1 MQTIGPYRLLQAL
14 GTCQVGGVWA
24 AVDGSGQRV
33 TMAVLSANAARD
45 PKSRGDFAAVAN
57 ELARTGQVPIIGGD
71 YSGATPWIAANSLDG
86 SVVARVFTAM
96 GAVYHP
102 LVTEPEAAAGRQE
115 PTTTVLAAQRATN
128 PLDGVT
134 VEIPAQGGPASQPQP
149 EPHTPDDSVP
159 ASSPPSATSPA
170 TVGQDQPVTAP
181 HDAEPDPE
189 PQTTVLRP
197 SHVPPQAPQPQ
208 PSTAFVEEPPTA
220 QIPSPAPPAAAQQDH
235 SGPVQGVGQ
244 STPLQHSWGDPT
256 PTPPPEAPVPAP
268 TQAEI
273 LPAPQPLSTPS
284 TGGQL
289 VPAAQPMSAPPFPP
303 SPPSYQHHSGARGFG
318 APPASQPP
326 PRRRRPW
333 RLVGAGA
340 LALVVLGGAGTL
352 IAMTLG
358 RDDPPPALPAS
369 TPTPT
374 ATAVDELPVAPREPG
389 IEPPIDGSWPQ
400 DWPEFGPGDDV
411 QRMTHLPGV
420 TFGFEVPVGWQC
432 VDAGSTEE
440 SAHYVC
446 RVPGGDSQVGGDLIV
461 RTCPDPCDVDR
472 RAEMRRSEEAW
483 GVQWIRDGDYVAWAE
498 TTATIGGQE
507 YYRVVFVGY
516 YRTREEGRLDRQV
529 VFRMTVQAD
538 DQDILRKTANSVRS
552 GFRRR

>member
-45 PKSRGDFAAVAN
+45 PKSRGDFATVAN
-57 ELARTGQVPIIGGD
+57 ELARRGQVPIIGGD
-71 YSGATPWIAANSLDG
+71 YSGATPWVAANSLDG
-86 SVVARVFTAM
+86 SVVARVFVAM

-102 LVTEPEAAAGRQE
+102 LITEPVAATGRQE

-197 SHVPPQAPQPQ
+197 SHVPPPAPRPRQ

-220 QIPSPAPPAAAQQDH
+220 QIPSPAPPAAAPQGH

-244 STPLQHSWGDPT
+244 STPLAALLGRPDADATAGSSGARAD
-256 PTPPPEAPVPAP
+256 AGRNPAG
-268 TQAEI
+268 T
-273 LPAPQPLSTPS
+273 T
-284 TGGQL
+284 
-289 VPAAQPMSAPPFPP
+289 AAQHPVRGGTAGAGRAADVGPAVPP
-303 SPPSYQHHSGARGFG
+303 SPPSYRHHSGARGFG

-358 RDDPPPALPAS
+358 RDEPLPRRQRRHPPRRLRRSTSFRWPPANRAS
-369 TPTPT
+369 NRRS
-374 ATAVDELPVAPREPG
+374 TAVGPRIG
-389 IEPPIDGSWPQ
+389 RS
-400 DWPEFGPGDDV
+400 
-411 QRMTHLPGV
+411 
-420 TFGFEVPVGWQC
+420 
-432 VDAGSTEE
+432 
-440 SAHYVC
+440 SA
-446 RVPGGDSQVGGDLIV
+446 R
-461 RTCPDPCDVDR
+461 
-472 RAEMRRSEEAW
+472 
-483 GVQWIRDGDYVAWAE
+483 E
-498 TTATIGGQE
+498 TTC
-507 YYRVVFVGY
+507 
-516 YRTREEGRLDRQV
+516 
-529 VFRMTVQAD
+529 
-538 DQDILRKTANSVRS
+538 S
-552 GFRRR
+552 G